1 MPKSVKSKASPLS
14 IQQNVIWNSLGNF
27 VYLVSQWLLT
37 YVVVRV
43 QGYGPAGIFS
53 LAMSVGNSLNAVATY
68 TMRNY
73 QVSDIEGEYSDRQYI
88 LSRYVTSVISFI
100 ACLVF
105 CSFNEYS
112 SSTFLCIAFYMIFKI
127 SEALSDVYQA
137 IYQRVSRMDYIG
149 KAYIAKAI
157 LSFCFFFGVLCV
169 TSNLLAAIV
178 ALCCASYIVVI
189 FYERREVGS
198 FALHPAMALSFD
210 QDMRQVKKL
219 LLVCLPVALYGLFF
233 NTMGQVPRYVLE
245 LLKDDD
251 ALGVYTSVAM
261 PVTLVQ
267 VSANYLFAPLTAPL
281 ASCFTRHDVRGFY
294 RLFWKAIGAIAIISI
309 AAFVGF
315 GIAGKPVMILLF
327 GESIEPHL
335 YLLNPL
341 IFCSVLVALSWFLSA
356 ALTVVRKLVAQLVL
370 SVVSFSISCVTSFL
384 FINVFGMNGVTFSY
398 IAALLVF
405 AVGGFC
411 ILLSSIKGEK

>member
-1 MPKSVKSKASPLS
+1 MPKSVKSKTSPLS
-14 IQQNVIWNSLGNF
+14 IQQNIIWNSLGNF

-105 CSFNEYS
+105 CSFNEYPS
-112 SSTFLCIAFYMIFKI
+112 NTFLCITFYMIFKI

-149 KAYIAKAI
+149 KAYIAKSI
-157 LSFCFFFGVLCV
+157 LNFCFFFGALCV

-189 FYERREVGS
+189 FYERHEVGS
-198 FALHPAMALSFD
+198 FASHPATVLSFD

-245 LLKDDD
+245 LLKGED

-315 GIAGKPVMILLF
+315 GVAGKPVMILLF

-341 IFCSVLVALSWFLSA
+341 ILCSILVALSWFLSA

-370 SVVSFSISCVTSFL
+370 SVVSFSVSCVTSFL
-384 FINVFGMNGVTFSY
+384 FIIVFGMNGVTFSY

-411 ILLSSIKGEK
+411 ILLSSIKGGK